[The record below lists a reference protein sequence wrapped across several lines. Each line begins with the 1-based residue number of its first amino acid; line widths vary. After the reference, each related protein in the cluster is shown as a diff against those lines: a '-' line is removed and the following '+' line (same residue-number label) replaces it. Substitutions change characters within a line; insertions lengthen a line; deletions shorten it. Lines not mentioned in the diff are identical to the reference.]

1 MKNDGYLVARS
12 RIVTKANELIQ
23 KSRFSLSLQQQKIV
37 LYLISQITPYD
48 EDFKL
53 YTFSIVE
60 FCRVCGI
67 DSDSGKNY
75 EDLKAAIKEISDKS
89 LWITLENGRQTLVRW
104 IEKPYIDEG
113 SGLIQIRLDNDMR
126 PYLLQLK
133 ENFTSYEL
141 IWTLRFRS
149 KFTVRLY
156 EVVKSIHFADLGD
169 YKRRYD
175 LDELRQLMGA
185 ETYTAYRDFKR
196 RALVPAVKEINEY
209 SDKQVEIEEIKS
221 GRKVVAIEFTIAS
234 KDTCDTLRL
243 RNDIEKEM
251 GPEQLTFWD
260 VRREGRQRLP
270 ARP

>member
-1 MKNDGYLVARS
+1 MKDDRYLIARS

-53 YTFSIVE
+53 YTFSIGE
-60 FCRVCGI
+60 FCRICGI
-67 DSDSGKNY
+67 NQTSGKNY
-75 EDLKAAIKEISDKS
+75 EDLKAAIKEIADKS
-89 LWITLENGRQTLVRW
+89 IWVTLENGKHTLVRW

-113 SGLIQIRLDNDMR
+113 SGSIQIRLDNDMR

-141 IWTLRFRS
+141 IWTLHFRS

-156 EVVKSIHFADLGD
+156 EVVKSIHFAELAG
-169 YKRRYD
+169 YRRRYD
-175 LDELRQLMGA
+175 LDELRRMMGA
-185 ETYTAYRDFKR
+185 ETYKAYKDFKR

-221 GRKVVAIEFTIAS
+221 GRKVVAIEFTITS

-260 VRREGRQRLP
+260 VQQAGGQRP
-270 ARP
+270 SARP